1 LSAGREVDF
10 AELSN
15 VHIPAAML
23 KSFLRQLPE
32 PLLTYELYDHIVRV
46 QCMYHI
52 SAAYIPSWSNF
63 WHMYSLHTVGNL
75 PLDQWNPL
83 QQFWLLI

>member
-1 LSAGREVDF
+1 MEWN
-10 AELSN
+10 N

-46 QCMYHI
+46 QCMYTCSIGPVH
-52 SAAYIPSWSNF
+52 
-63 WHMYSLHTVGNL
+63 
-75 PLDQWNPL
+75 Q
-83 QQFWLLI
+83 LILCSFGV

>member
-1 LSAGREVDF
+1 VYLSNVVEMLNAGSEVDF
-10 AELSN
+10 TELNS

-46 QCMYHI
+46 QCMFIYIHI
-52 SAAYIPSWSNF
+52 F
-63 WHMYSLHTVGNL
+63 VLE
-75 PLDQWNPL
+75 
-83 QQFWLLI
+83 